1 MMGWGYGMF
10 GGIGM
15 ILFWGVLIILVVL
28 LVRGVAGGWPS
39 RSASWPRQT
48 GSSALDILKERYAK
62 GEISKEE
69 YEERKKTLAD

>member
-15 ILFWGVLIILVVL
+15 ILFWGVLIILAVL

-48 GSSALDILKERYAK
+48 GSSALDILKERYTK

-69 YEERKKTLAD
+69 YEERKKTIAD

>member
-1 MMGWGYGMF
+1 MMGSGYGMF

-15 ILFWGVLIILVVL
+15 ILFWVVLIVVVVL
-28 LVRGVAGGWPS
+28 AVRGIAGGRPS
-39 RSASWPRQT
+39 PSASQLPQT

-69 YEERKKTLAD
+69 YEERRNTLTE